1 MTSEQAAD
9 DPTPRPLMRSD
20 DPNTGPS
27 WVRGS
32 GCWLWDSEGRRY
44 LDLVASYG
52 SLLWGHAHP
61 KLVAAAQQQSAQLAH
76 LTGMATELRR
86 RLCAKLAA
94 MHPMAHGNAN
104 HSSPCKA
111 WLVTTGARAV
121 ELAMKLALHRKPGRI
136 LHFDRGF
143 HGRSIATGAISDTRW
158 LKQLPTVPHGSIP
171 FPGCRRCAWG
181 HLITNCQTADCLKS
195 WVAANEPLL
204 DDVSAVIVEPIP
216 GAKGYLTAAD
226 SLFRDLRRLADQ
238 RGWWLIADE
247 VQTGL
252 GRTGNLLTCQAQ
264 GWIPDLICVGK
275 SLGGGIVPIAAV
287 LGPAAS
293 MDELPAG
300 VESETF
306 GGGPLA
312 CRVALTVLEL
322 LEETPWKVWSE
333 AAGAGV
339 RSVMADAAK
348 ALPFPTAIEGM
359 GAFGVLEVQEES
371 SERSRELAWRL
382 TCEARKA
389 GVLFH
394 WSGPNGNRLVALPPL
409 VTPPHAWDWM
419 QERLQKGWHTPRWT
433 TNWPPSRADRR
444 H

>member
-1 MTSEQAAD
+1 LEYQVTLGLDAE
-9 DPTPRPLMRSD
+9 DPTPLPLRRLD
-20 DPNTGPS
+20 DPNTGPL

-32 GCWLWDSEGRRY
+32 GCWLWDEQGRRH

-61 KLVAAAQQQSAQLAH
+61 NLVWAAQQQSALLPH
-76 LTGMATELRR
+76 LTGLATDLRR

-94 MHPMAHGNAN
+94 MHPLASQTDGHAV
-104 HSSPCKA
+104 PCKA

-136 LHFDRGF
+136 LHFNRGF

-158 LKQLPTVPHGSIP
+158 LKQLPMVDHLPIP
-171 FPGCRRCAWG
+171 FPDCRHCPWG
-181 HLITNCQTADCLKS
+181 HQINDCHSADCLHA
-195 WVAANEPLL
+195 WVAANEALL

-252 GRTGNLLTCQAQ
+252 GRTGNLLACRAQ
-264 GWIPDLICVGK
+264 GWTPDCICVGK

-287 LGPAAS
+287 MGPAAS
-293 MDELPAG
+293 MDELPPG

-312 CRVALTVLEL
+312 CRVALAVLEL
-322 LEETPWKVWSE
+322 LEETPWKAWSE

-339 RSVMADAAK
+339 RAVMEKAATD
-348 ALPFPTAIEGM
+348 LPFPTSMEGQ
-359 GAFGVLEVQEES
+359 GAFGVLEVQGGS
-371 SERSRELAWRL
+371 SNRSRELAWQL
-382 TCEARKA
+382 ACEARKA

-394 WSGPNGNRLVALPPL
+394 WSGPSGNRLVALPPL

-419 QERLQKGWHTPRWT
+419 RERLQKGWHTHRWT
-433 TNWPPSRADRR
+433 AGGTP
-444 H
+444 

>member
-1 MTSEQAAD
+1 
-9 DPTPRPLMRSD
+9 
-20 DPNTGPS
+20 
-27 WVRGS
+27 
-32 GCWLWDSEGRRY
+32 
-44 LDLVASYG
+44 
-52 SLLWGHAHP
+52 
-61 KLVAAAQQQSAQLAH
+61 VAAAQQQSALLPH

-86 RLCAKLAA
+86 SLCAKLAA
-94 MHPMAHGNAN
+94 LHPMANGDAA
-104 HSSPCKA
+104 SSLPCKA

-158 LKQLPTVPHGSIP
+158 LKQLPRVPHGSIP
-171 FPGCRRCAWG
+171 FPDCRRCAWG
-181 HLITNCQTADCLKS
+181 HQVNDCQTADCLKS
-195 WVAANEPLL
+195 WVTANEPLL
-204 DDVSAVIVEPIP
+204 ADVSAVIVEPIP

-226 SLFRDLRRLADQ
+226 SLFRDLRRLANQ

-252 GRTGNLLTCQAQ
+252 GRTGNLLTSQAQ
-264 GWIPDLICVGK
+264 GWTPDLICVGK

-287 LGPAAS
+287 IGPAES

-312 CRVALTVLEL
+312 CRVALAVLEL
-322 LEETPWKVWSE
+322 LEETPWKAWAEATGTQVRAVMAE
-333 AAGAGV
+333 AA
-339 RSVMADAAK
+339 K
-348 ALPFPTAIEGM
+348 TLPFPTSMEGM
-359 GAFGVLEVQEES
+359 GAFGVLEVQEQS
-371 SERSRELAWRL
+371 IERSRELTWQLA
-382 TCEARKA
+382 CEARHS

-394 WSGPNGNRLVALPPL
+394 WSGPGGNRLVALPPL
-409 VTPPHAWDWM
+409 VTPPHAWEWM
-419 QERLQKGWHTPRWT
+419 LERLQKAWQR
-433 TNWPPSRADRR
+433 PSWNPYRANQR